1 MVKTILVP
9 LDGSAR
15 AESVLPVARRIA
27 RKTGATL
34 VLVQV
39 VSFLSEYWPAI
50 TTAHPSL
57 AQAVIETDVAQATA
71 YLEKVA
77 AAPEMAGIAVKT
89 TAQFGQPVPTILAVA
104 LSYNC
109 DLMVLCSHGSAGM
122 IRWMV
127 GTVAEKIAR
136 HATIPVLI
144 VRDETL
150 HLGDE
155 HSELAQP
162 LRLLVPLDGSLGA
175 TEALGPGAEVL
186 MAMAAPG
193 QKTALHL
200 ARVCGQRPAERG
212 IPMQHIQDENA
223 LAQARG
229 SLQQT
234 VRQLY
239 EGTLAPIIAAHHLPV
254 TWSLRVDTDV
264 ASALL
269 RIAEQ
274 GDDTEGAGVFGG
286 CDLIAI
292 SSHGRSGFQ
301 RWTLGSITERL
312 LHATRRPI
320 LIVHPPQAAEWK
332 EVLVAGEKRSVN
344 PFMHS

>member
-1 MVKTILVP
+1 
-9 LDGSAR
+9 
-15 AESVLPVARRIA
+15 
-27 RKTGATL
+27 
-34 VLVQV
+34 VQV

-50 TTAHPSL
+50 TTTHPSL
-57 AQAVIETDVAQATA
+57 AQAVVDADMAQATA
-71 YLEKVA
+71 YLERVA
-77 AAPEMAGIAVKT
+77 AAPDMAGIPVKT
-89 TAQFGQPVPTILAVA
+89 TVQFGQPVPTILAVA
-104 LSYNC
+104 LSYNS
-109 DLMVLCSHGSAGM
+109 DLILLCSHSAAGM
-122 IRWMV
+122 IHWMA

-136 HATIPVLI
+136 HASMPVLI

-150 HLGDE
+150 HLGDA
-155 HSELAQP
+155 HSDLAQP

-175 TEALGPGAEVL
+175 TEALEPGAEL
-186 MAMAAPG
+186 LLAMAAPG

-200 ARVCGQRPAERG
+200 ARVCKQPGAERHTSA
-212 IPMQHIQDENA
+212 QHVQDENA

-229 SLQQT
+229 ALQET
-234 VRQLY
+234 IRRIH
-239 EGTLAPIIAAHHLPV
+239 EGTLAPSIAAHHLPV

-269 RIAEQ
+269 RVAEQ
-274 GDDTEGAGVFGG
+274 GDDTEGSGAFGG

-320 LIVHPPQAAEWK
+320 VIVHPPQPAEWK
-332 EVLVAGEKRSVN
+332 ETLVAGGTRSLN
-344 PFMHS
+344 LFMYH